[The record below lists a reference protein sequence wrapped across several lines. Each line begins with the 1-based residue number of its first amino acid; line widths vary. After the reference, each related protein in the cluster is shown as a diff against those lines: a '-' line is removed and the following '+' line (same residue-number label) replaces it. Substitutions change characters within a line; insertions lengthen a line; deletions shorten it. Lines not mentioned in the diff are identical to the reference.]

1 MGVKISDLVITH
13 RIDLEKLKGKSVA
26 IDAFNA
32 MYQFLSIIRQK
43 DGTPL
48 MTSSGEITS
57 VHSGIFYR
65 TAKLLTTGITP
76 IYVFDGEPPPFK
88 RATVEEREEVR
99 REAMK
104 KWKEALA
111 AGRLEEARKYAQAA
125 LSLTPEMIEDAK
137 KILEY
142 MGVPIVQAP
151 SEGEAQA
158 AYMAKKG
165 DVWAAGSQDYDSLL
179 FGSPRLVRNLTFSER
194 RKLPREKAYVR
205 IYPEEILLDETL
217 GNLGISREQLIV
229 IGILVGTDYNPGGIK
244 GIGCKKA
251 LKLVETY
258 KTLDEILSHVNWEFE
273 IDPKDIYEF
282 FLDPPTS
289 DNYDLTLKPVDE
301 EKLYD
306 FMVNQHEF
314 SPKRVEKTLE
324 ELRKM
329 KPPSEGLEAWF

>member
-1 MGVKISDLVITH
+1 MGVKISDLVISH
-13 RIDLEKLKGKSVA
+13 KIDFEKLKGKSVA

-32 MYQFLSIIRQK
+32 MYQFLSIIRQR

-65 TAKLLTTGITP
+65 TAKLLVTGITP
-76 IYVFDGEPPPFK
+76 VYVFDGEPPPFK
-88 RATVEEREEVR
+88 KETVEEREEIR
-99 REAMK
+99 RQAME

-111 AGRLEEARKYAQAA
+111 AGKLEEARKYAQAA
-125 LSLTPEMIEDAK
+125 LSLTPEMIDDAK

-142 MGVPIVQAP
+142 LGVPIVQAP

-158 AYMAKKG
+158 AYMARKG

-194 RKLPREKAYVR
+194 RKLPGEQRYVKV
-205 IYPEEILLDETL
+205 YPEEILLKEVLDS
-217 GNLGISREQLIV
+217 LGISREQLII
-229 IGILVGTDYNPGGIK
+229 IGLLVGTDYNPGGIK
-244 GIGCKKA
+244 GIGPKKA

-258 KTLDEILSHVNWEFE
+258 KTLEGVISHVKWEFE
-273 IDPKDIYEF
+273 MDPMEIYEF
-282 FLDPPTS
+282 FLEPPVS
-289 DNYDLTLKPVDE
+289 DDYNLKLNPVDE

-314 SPKRVEKTLE
+314 SPRRVEKTLE
-324 ELRKM
+324 ELKKRRL
-329 KPPSEGLEAWF
+329 PSEGLEAWF

>member
-1 MGVKISDLVITH
+1 MGVKISDLVIAH
-13 RIDLEKLKGKSVA
+13 RIDLEKLRGKSVA

-32 MYQFLSIIRQK
+32 MYQFLSIIRQR

-57 VHSGIFYR
+57 VHSGVFYR
-65 TAKLLTTGITP
+65 TAKLLATGIIP
-76 IYVFDGEPPPFK
+76 VYVFDGEPPPFK
-88 RATVEEREEVR
+88 RKTVEEREEVR
-99 REAMK
+99 REAME
-104 KWKEALA
+104 KWREALA
-111 AGRLEEARKYAQAA
+111 AGRLEDARKYAQAA
-125 LSLTPEMIEDAK
+125 LSLTSEMIEDAK

-194 RKLPREKAYVR
+194 RKLPGEQRYVKV
-205 IYPEEILLDETL
+205 YPEEILLKEVLD
-217 GNLGISREQLIV
+217 NLGISREQLIIV
-229 IGILVGTDYNPGGIK
+229 GILVGTDYNPGGIK
-244 GIGCKKA
+244 GIGCKRA
-251 LKLVETY
+251 LKLVEEH
-258 KTLDEILSHVNWEFE
+258 KTLEKVLSHVKWEFE
-273 IDPKDIYEF
+273 IEPMEIFEF
-282 FLDPPTS
+282 FLEPPTS
-289 DNYDLTLKPVDE
+289 DDYDLTLRPVDD

-324 ELRKM
+324 ELRKSRIQ
-329 KPPSEGLEAWF
+329 SEGLEAWF

>member
-1 MGVKISDLVITH
+1 MGVKISDIVTSH
-13 RIDLEKLKGKSVA
+13 KIDLESLKGKTIA

-32 MYQFLSIIRQK
+32 MYQFLSIIRQR

-48 MTSSGEITS
+48 MTSNGEITS

-65 TAKLLTTGITP
+65 TAKLLTTGLIP
-76 IYVFDGEPPPFK
+76 VYVFDGEPPPFK
-88 RATVEEREEVR
+88 KETVEEREEMR

-111 AGRLEEARKYAQAA
+111 AGRLDEARKYAQAA

-158 AYMAKKG
+158 AYMARKG
-165 DVWAAGSQDYDSLL
+165 DVWAVGSQDYDSLL

-194 RKLPREKAYVR
+194 RKLPGVQAYVKV
-205 IYPEEILLDETL
+205 YPEKILLDEVL
-217 GNLGISREQLIV
+217 GNLGITREQLIV
-229 IGILVGTDYNPGGIK
+229 VGILVGTDYNPGGIK
-244 GIGCKKA
+244 GIGSKRA
-251 LKLVETY
+251 LKLVRAY
-258 KTLDEILSHVNWEFE
+258 KTVDEVFSHVKWEFE
-273 IDPKDIYEF
+273 VDPMEIYEF
-282 FLDPPTS
+282 FLRPPTS
-289 DNYDLTLKPVDE
+289 DQYDLTLRPPDE

-324 ELRKM
+324 ELRKA
-329 KPPSEGLEAWF
+329 KPPSEGLEAWL

>member
-1 MGVKISDLVITH
+1 MGVKISDLVIAH
-13 RIDLEKLKGKSVA
+13 RIELEDLRGKSVA

-32 MYQFLSIIRQK
+32 MYQFLSIIRQR

-65 TAKLLTTGITP
+65 TAKLLTMGITP
-76 IYVFDGEPPPFK
+76 VYVFDGEPPPFK
-88 RATVEEREEVR
+88 RGTVEEREEAR
-99 REAMK
+99 REAME
-104 KWKEALA
+104 KWREALA
-111 AGRLEEARKYAQAA
+111 AGRLEDARKYAQAA

-142 MGVPIVQAP
+142 MGVPLVQAP

-158 AYMAKKG
+158 AYMARKG

-194 RKLPREKAYVR
+194 RKLPGTQRYVKV
-205 IYPEEILLDETL
+205 YPEEILLKEVLD
-217 GNLGISREQLIV
+217 NLGISREQLIIV
-229 IGILVGTDYNPGGIK
+229 GILVGTDYNPGGIK
-244 GIGCKKA
+244 GIGPKKA
-251 LKLVETY
+251 LKLVESCE
-258 KTLDEILSHVNWEFE
+258 TLEEILKHVKWEFE
-273 IDPKDIYEF
+273 IDPKEIFEF
-282 FLDPPTS
+282 FLEPPTS
-289 DNYDLTLKPVDE
+289 DEYDLSLKPVDE

-324 ELRKM
+324 ELGKS
-329 KPPSEGLEAWF
+329 KPSSEGLEAWF

>member
-1 MGVKISDLVITH
+1 MGVKISDLVIANK
-13 RIDLEKLKGKSVA
+13 IDLEKLRGKTVA

-32 MYQFLSIIRQK
+32 MYQFLSIIRQR

-48 MTSSGEITS
+48 MASSGEITS

-65 TAKLLTTGITP
+65 TAKLLTIGIIP
-76 IYVFDGEPPPFK
+76 VYVFDGEPPPFK
-88 RATVEEREEVR
+88 RETVEEREEIR
-99 REAMK
+99 REAME
-104 KWKEALA
+104 KWREALA
-111 AGRLEEARKYAQAA
+111 AGRLEDARKYAQAA
-125 LSLTPEMIEDAK
+125 LSLTSEMIEDAK

-158 AYMAKKG
+158 AYMARKG

-194 RKLPREKAYVR
+194 RKLPGEQRYVR
-205 IYPEEILLDETL
+205 VYPEEILLREVLD
-217 GNLGISREQLIV
+217 NLGIGREQLIIV
-229 IGILVGTDYNPGGIK
+229 GILVGTDYNPGGIK

-251 LKLVETY
+251 LKLVEEY
-258 KTLDEILSHVNWEFE
+258 KTLEKVLLHVKWEFE
-273 IDPKDIYEF
+273 IDPREIYEF
-282 FLDPPTS
+282 FLEPPTS
-289 DNYDLTLKPVDE
+289 DDYDLTPSPVDE

-324 ELRKM
+324 ELRKSRI
-329 KPPSEGLEAWF
+329 PSEGLEAWF

>member
-1 MGVKISDLVITH
+1 MGVKISDLVIAH
-13 RIDLEKLKGKSVA
+13 KIDLEKLRGKSVA

-32 MYQFLSIIRQK
+32 MYQFLSIIRQR

-57 VHSGIFYR
+57 VHSGVFYR
-65 TAKLLTTGITP
+65 TAKLLTTGIVP

-88 RATVEEREEVR
+88 RETVEEREKIR

-104 KWKEALA
+104 KWREALA
-111 AGRLEEARKYAQAA
+111 AGRLEEAKKYAQAA
-125 LSLTPEMIEDAK
+125 LSLTSEMIEDAK

-142 MGVPIVQAP
+142 MGVPVVQAP
-151 SEGEAQA
+151 SEGEAQV

-194 RKLPREKAYVR
+194 RKLPGEQRYVR
-205 IYPEEILLDETL
+205 VYPEEILLKEVLDD
-217 GNLGISREQLIV
+217 LGISREQLIIV
-229 IGILVGTDYNPGGIK
+229 GILVGTDYNPGGIK
-244 GIGCKKA
+244 GIGCKRA
-251 LKLVETY
+251 LKLVKEH
-258 KTLDEILSHVNWEFE
+258 KTLEKVLSSIKWEFE
-273 IDPKDIYEF
+273 IDPREIFEF
-282 FLDPPTS
+282 FLEPPTS
-289 DNYDLTLKPVDE
+289 DDYDLTLKPVDE
-301 EKLYD
+301 EKLYN

-324 ELRKM
+324 ELRKS
-329 KPPSEGLEAWF
+329 KISSRGLEAWF